1 MLWNQCTIKQFS
13 VFKST
18 IIIKTWGEKLFYH
31 FIFPC
36 NLIKIKV
43 YYQESSFLT
52 ELAQFQVTQQKIE
65 KLEISLKQ
73 LYISTNSSILQVS
86 IFVHI

>member
-31 FIFPC
+31 LIFPC